1 MGRPLCA
8 GCAGSVS
15 AGVLAGLRQSVE
27 TLSVLS
33 PICRRKKWVDRSSG
47 IGAVV
52 DGVRRQ
58 LRTVPAD
65 QDEAGQ

>member
-1 MGRPLCA
+1 MGRPLRD

-33 PICRRKKWVDRSSG
+33 LICRRKKWVDCSRA
-47 IGAVV
+47 IGAIV
-52 DGVRRQ
+52 DGVWRQ
-58 LRTVPAD
+58 LRSVAAD
-65 QDEAGQ
+65 QDEASQ